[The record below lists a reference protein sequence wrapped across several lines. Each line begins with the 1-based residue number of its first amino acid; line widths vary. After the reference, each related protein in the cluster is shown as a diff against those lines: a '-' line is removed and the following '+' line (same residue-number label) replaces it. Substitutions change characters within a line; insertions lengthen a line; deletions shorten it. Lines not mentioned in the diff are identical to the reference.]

1 MKNEAGELQ
10 SRIEAAEQE
19 QLQIDRKAETILA
32 KEREL
37 KWVKEAAE
45 EAEEETL
52 AAEETA
58 KEAEGEEAEANAE
71 AEAEAAGDAEAEAAE
86 DAEVAEDGKLKEA
99 AEKYQ
104 RLFAEFDNFRKR
116 TEKEKAARY
125 DMGARDVIEKVLPV
139 LDSFELALKTI
150 PEGEEKTPFAE
161 GMEKIHKQF
170 LKTLEDAGVTPIDAV
185 GKEFDPNFH
194 NAVLHV
200 EDEEAGDNIVVEELQ
215 KGYLYKDHVVRY
227 SMVKVAN

>member
-1 MKNEAGELQ
+1 M
-10 SRIEAAEQE
+10 
-19 QLQIDRKAETILA
+19 A

-37 KWVKEAAE
+37 KWVKDASEEAEKAAEEETVETEAAAEAQAEEQEENAAEAGTEAAE
-45 EAEEETL
+45 EAEET
-52 AAEETA
+52 EE
-58 KEAEGEEAEANAE
+58 
-71 AEAEAAGDAEAEAAE
+71 
-86 DAEVAEDGKLKEA
+86 GKLKEA
-99 AEKYQ
+99 ADKYQ

-139 LDSFELALKTI
+139 LDSFELALKTL

-200 EDEEAGDNIVVEELQ
+200 EDEEVGDNIVVEELQ

>member
-1 MKNEAGELQ
+1 M
-10 SRIEAAEQE
+10 
-19 QLQIDRKAETILA
+19 A

-37 KWVKEAAE
+37 KWVKDAAE
-45 EAEEETL
+45 EAAEEETL
-52 AAEETA
+52 ETEET
-58 KEAEGEEAEANAE
+58 EESVQE
-71 AEAEAAGDAEAEAAE
+71 AEAEEAEAAE
-86 DAEVAEDGKLKEA
+86 TAEEALPEEELPEEGKLKEA

-139 LDSFELALKTI
+139 LDSFELALKTL